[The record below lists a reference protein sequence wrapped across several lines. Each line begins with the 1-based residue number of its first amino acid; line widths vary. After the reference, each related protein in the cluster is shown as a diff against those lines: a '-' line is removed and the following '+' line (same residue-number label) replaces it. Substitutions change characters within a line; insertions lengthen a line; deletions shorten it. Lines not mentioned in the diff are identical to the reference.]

1 MKTPLNFGERLDW
14 VLEKK
19 ETVPNFSNFTFASEQ
34 AVISS
39 VYGKSVDL
47 YAQDSNNTLRHA
59 VYNYNLGS
67 WKWDSIGK
75 SIRIRW

>member
-1 MKTPLNFGERLDW
+1 VKTPLNFGERLDW

-59 VYNYNLGS
+59 VYN
-67 WKWDSIGK
+67 
-75 SIRIRW
+75 